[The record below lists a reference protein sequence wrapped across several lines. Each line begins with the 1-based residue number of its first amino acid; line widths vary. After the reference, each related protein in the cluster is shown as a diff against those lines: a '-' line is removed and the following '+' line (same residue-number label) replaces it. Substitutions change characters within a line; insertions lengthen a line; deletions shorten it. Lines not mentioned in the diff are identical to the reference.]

1 MRFRI
6 QYKDRIVGVLSMFGI
21 ALLLVCI
28 FILGSNQRWFSKD
41 YHYKAL
47 LDSASGLTKNM
58 SVTHKGF
65 KIGNVSDFYLNENDD
80 VEVIFIIY
88 DTYNDY
94 VKTGS
99 IVESRTSPIG
109 LGNQF
114 VFYPGLGEEQLPE
127 DSFIP
132 DINSVTAAN
141 YIASGLAAVPAS
153 GDSIAIMVN
162 RLNKLLGSV
171 NSAIEGNDT
180 TSLGRSVLSVE
191 STLRSLEHSLANVET
206 LSGGIASE
214 SVPLFENLEKALES
228 LSGVLANLNKTTEY
242 LPEEMP
248 EISATITELR
258 QSLMSAED
266 VLKAMSNN
274 PLLKGGIPER
284 PDTRSSGTNPRNIQ
298 F

>member
-6 QYKDRIVGVLSMFGI
+6 RYKDQIVGALSILGVAVLLG
-21 ALLLVCI
+21 CI
-28 FILGSNQRWFSKD
+28 FILGSKQRWFSKD

-47 LDSASGLTKNM
+47 LNSASGLTKNM

-65 KIGNVSDFYLNENDD
+65 KIGNITDFYLNENDD

-88 DTYNDY
+88 DTYNDH
-94 VKTGS
+94 VRTGS
-99 IVESRTSPIG
+99 IVESQTSPIG

-141 YIASGLAAVPAS
+141 YIANGLAAVPAS
-153 GDSIAIMVN
+153 SDSIAIMVN
-162 RLNKLLGSV
+162 RLNNLLGSV
-171 NSAIEGNDT
+171 NNAIEGNDT
-180 TSLGRSVLSVE
+180 TSLGRSVLSIE
-191 STLRSLEHSLANVET
+191 NTLRSLETSLANVET
-206 LSGGIASE
+206 VSGGIATGAG
-214 SVPLFENLEKALES
+214 PLIENLEKSLGS
-228 LSGVLANLNKTTEY
+228 LSGILSDLNRTSEY

-258 QSLMSAED
+258 QSLLSAED

-274 PLLKGGIPER
+274 PLLKGGVPER
-284 PDTRSSGTNPRNIQ
+284 ADLHSSGTNPRNIR

>member
-6 QYKDRIVGVLSMFGI
+6 RYKDQIVGVLSIFGI
-21 ALLLVCI
+21 AVLLACVVV
-28 FILGSNQRWFSKD
+28 LGSNQRWFSKD

-47 LDSASGLTKNM
+47 LNSAAGITKNM

-65 KIGNVSDFYLNENDD
+65 KIGNITDFYLNENDD
-80 VEVIFIIY
+80 VEVVFIIY
-88 DTYNDY
+88 DIYNDY

-99 IVESRTSPIG
+99 IVESQTSPIG

-114 VFYPGLGEEQLPE
+114 VFYPGLGTEQIPE
-127 DSFIP
+127 DAFIP
-132 DINSVTAAN
+132 DINSVAAAN
-141 YIASGLAAVPAS
+141 YIADGFAAAPAS
-153 GDSIAIMVN
+153 SDSIAIMVN
-162 RLNKLLGSV
+162 RLNSLLGTV
-171 NSAIEGNDT
+171 NNAIEGNDA

-191 STLRSLEHSLANVET
+191 NTLHRLENSLANVET
-206 LSGGIASE
+206 ISGGFASE
-214 SVPLFENLEKALES
+214 ASPMFENLEKSLGS
-228 LSGVLANLNKTTEY
+228 LSGILSNLNKSSEY

-284 PDTRSSGTNPRNIQ
+284 AQTQPSGTNPRNIR